1 MNNYKFEEYYSKCFD
16 SKDASKSPVHEI
28 IEDEVFTKINE
39 DKRVKFN
46 INFSAIQ
53 IKTAILQL
61 NKGKAFGYDNVSAKM
76 LIYSD
81 SQVINPIL
89 AKFYSAIYNYNLIPE
104 NFNVSMVT
112 PIPKSK
118 EIPKNPSNFR
128 PISVS
133 TVFANVFELLLLDNG
148 AENLKKMSKNQF
160 GYQKNLSSKRAY
172 FVIKECIYFY
182 NTKNEKL
189 EIAQLDA
196 EKAFDTLWRTGLYH
210 KLMNELEPV
219 YFRPLTSYYKE
230 SKIIVRYNGESSKKL
245 KRTME

>member
-1 MNNYKFEEYYSKCFD
+1 MNIYKFEEYYSKCFD

-89 AKFYSAIYNYNLIPE
+89 AKNW
-104 NFNVSMVT
+104 T
-112 PIPKSK
+112 
-118 EIPKNPSNFR
+118 
-128 PISVS
+128 
-133 TVFANVFELLLLDNG
+133 
-148 AENLKKMSKNQF
+148 
-160 GYQKNLSSKRAY
+160 LSQTY
-172 FVIKECIYFY
+172 E
-182 NTKNEKL
+182 
-189 EIAQLDA
+189 
-196 EKAFDTLWRTGLYH
+196 
-210 KLMNELEPV
+210 
-219 YFRPLTSYYKE
+219 
-230 SKIIVRYNGESSKKL
+230 
-245 KRTME
+245 